1 MTAFGYLLGKELRG
15 VFLQPIAWVLMAVF
29 LLVMGYTFATG
40 LALTKT
46 AALSR
51 VVFQAAT
58 LLLLLIPL
66 VTMRLLAEEQRHGT
80 LEMLL
85 ATPVREPHIVLAKV
99 AASMALVVAMLAP
112 TVAYA
117 VVLAIF
123 GQPEWGPIYSGYV
136 GLLLLASFLSA
147 MGLALSALTS
157 NQVVAATLALG
168 LSLLLWMID
177 TLSAVLPA
185 PWDELFLHVSLL
197 ARFTPFAT
205 GAMYLSDAGF
215 FISGT
220 LFALFCAVRA
230 LARG

>member
-1 MTAFGYLLGKELRG
+1 
-15 VFLQPIAWVLMAVF
+15 
-29 LLVMGYTFATG
+29 
-40 LALTKT
+40 
-46 AALSR
+46 
-51 VVFQAAT
+51 
-58 LLLLLIPL
+58 
-66 VTMRLLAEEQRHGT
+66 
-80 LEMLL
+80 
-85 ATPVREPHIVLAKV
+85 
-99 AASMALVVAMLAP
+99 
-112 TVAYA
+112 
-117 VVLAIF
+117 
-123 GQPEWGPIYSGYV
+123 
-136 GLLLLASFLSA
+136 

-185 PWDELFLHVSLL
+185 PWDELYFHVSLL